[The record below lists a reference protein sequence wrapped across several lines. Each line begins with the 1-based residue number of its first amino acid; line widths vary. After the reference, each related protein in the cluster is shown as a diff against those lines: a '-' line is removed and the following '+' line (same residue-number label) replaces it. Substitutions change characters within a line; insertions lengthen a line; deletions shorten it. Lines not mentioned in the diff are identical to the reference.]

1 LLGQRNQQPRCQ
13 ITFQLAN
20 EAPFFACISGYD
32 DGYSNEGRQAAF
44 DLCMRYLKPST
55 SLGRQ
60 SRSAI
65 RLHIR
70 LYAKGGSDC
79 LMIGLRLERIDEH
92 GYFEANVGVAACQAM
107 TIART
112 PFGANLLSQN
122 IKGVFAITQPVGLRG
137 RTNRLQAGG
146 SNSAAPGLNAASGTL
161 LPQRAAAL
169 EGSGL
174 TGNGQQATSNRRKR
188 RLG

>member
-60 SRSAI
+60 SRSAL

-92 GYFEANVGVAACQAM
+92 GFFEANVGVAACRAM

-112 PFGANLLSQN
+112 PFRANMLSRN
-122 IKGVFAITQPVGLRG
+122 IKGVFAITQPVGRRG
-137 RTNRLQAGG
+137 RTKRLPAGRSNRTIQTSSTPSG
-146 SNSAAPGLNAASGTL
+146 AP
-161 LPQRAAAL
+161 LPQGAMAADPAI
-169 EGSGL
+169 GQHTSGMRNVPG
-174 TGNGQQATSNRRKR
+174 TRK
-188 RLG
+188 